1 MLNKVVVLDG
11 LRAFVSKGSGM
22 IDRKTKRIG
31 MTCGS
36 CKKFHQCVA
45 ISGAIIG
52 ARNTS
57 EEIAM
62 CSACP
67 ACPEFVNGGH
77 NTFHGVSI

>member
-1 MLNKVVVLDG
+1 MLNKVVVLVG
-11 LRAFVSKGSGM
+11 IRSFWESE
-22 IDRKTKRIG
+22 RKMGIIKKKIG

-36 CKKFHQCVA
+36 CKKFHQCVT

-67 ACPEFVNGGH
+67 ACPEFVKAGPEAFSGK
-77 NTFHGVSI
+77 